1 MEDYIIYIIFA
12 VFTLLSGVLGGLL
25 SRQKQKE
32 TTKIVVVDGKD
43 KETEMAS
50 IPATEHNMPAAIG
63 IEGPRIPPKPVEE
76 TLSPKEIE
84 KKRLELITS
93 FPEIT
98 LVTSNLDKFKEL
110 LSLPKIQTP
119 SKINPT
125 RLLAARRITD
135 MVYKHQK
142 TLLGLSKLTKERIF
156 AAVIT
161 LMDEKSQDE

>member
-1 MEDYIIYIIFA
+1 MDDYINYIIFV
-12 VFTLLSGVLGGLL
+12 VFALLSGVIGSLL
-25 SRQKQKE
+25 SRPKQKE
-32 TTKIVVVDGKD
+32 TTKIVVVDGRD

-63 IEGPRIPPKPVEE
+63 IEGPKVPPKPVEE
-76 TLSPKEIE
+76 SLSPKELE

-98 LVTSNLDKFKEL
+98 LVTNNLDRFKEL
-110 LSLPKIQTP
+110 LSLPKIPTP
-119 SKINPT
+119 SEIKPT
-125 RLLAARRITD
+125 KLLAARRISD

-142 TLLGLSKLTKERIF
+142 ILLGLSKLTKERIF

-161 LMDEKSQDE
+161 LMEEKSQDE